1 MYNRSTMTQKGEQLS
16 KEKYKELVEELDFL
30 KTTRRKEVAEQLE
43 YARSL
48 GDLSE
53 NAEYKEARDNQAD
66 LEDRI
71 TEIDNILQNAVVVQA
86 HSHSKVSV
94 GSTVTVVKKG
104 SKTEQ
109 VYYIVSPSE
118 ADAVN
123 GKISYESPLGSAM
136 MNMKKGDTFVF
147 AAPKGKV
154 EYTIEDIK

>member
-1 MYNRSTMTQKGEQLS
+1 MTNKGEQLS
-16 KEKYKELVEELDFL
+16 KEKHKELIEELDFL

-71 TEIDNILQNAVVVQA
+71 TEIDNILQNAVVVQV

-94 GSTVTVVKKG
+94 GSTVTVMKKG
-104 SKTEQ
+104 SKVEQ
-109 VYYIVSPSE
+109 VFHIVSPSE
-118 ADAVN
+118 ADALN

-136 MNMKKGDTFVF
+136 MNKKKGDAFVF

-154 EYTIEDIK
+154 EYSIEEIK